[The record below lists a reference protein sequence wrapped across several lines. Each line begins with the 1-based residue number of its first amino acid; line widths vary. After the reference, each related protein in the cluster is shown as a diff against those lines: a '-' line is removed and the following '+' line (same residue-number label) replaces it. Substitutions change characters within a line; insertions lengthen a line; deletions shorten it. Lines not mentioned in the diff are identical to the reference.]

1 MEIERCMSIIS
12 SPMQQLGGED
22 LRGLFHGLLKLAAE
36 LYKAGVILEARICL
50 TCKYLSKR
58 GDYYCSLLKAPI
70 SVEELRVDCPDHSPA
85 ARPAQWK

>member
-1 MEIERCMSIIS
+1 VHVDHKLSHATTGRRGSA
-12 SPMQQLGGED
+12 
-22 LRGLFHGLLKLAAE
+22 GLFHGLLKLAAE

-58 GDYYCSLLKAPI
+58 GGYYCSLLKAPI